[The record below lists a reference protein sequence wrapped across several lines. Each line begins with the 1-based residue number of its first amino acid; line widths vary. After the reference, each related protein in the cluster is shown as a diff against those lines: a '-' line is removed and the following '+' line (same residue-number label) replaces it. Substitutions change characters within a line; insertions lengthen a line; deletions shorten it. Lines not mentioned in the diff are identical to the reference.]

1 MNAAAAATTAATT
14 PAPAAGGGLPQF
26 DIAQWPGQ
34 VVWLLIIFGIMF
46 ALFHR
51 VIVPRLSGGVSARED
66 KIAADIAEARRLR
79 ENAQAEADSAAG
91 EMSAARGRAQRLASE
106 AADQSKA
113 AANESRAA
121 EDAKLDASISAA
133 EQRIAA
139 SRAEAMSHVRVI
151 AIDTA
156 KAMVARLTGAEAGTD
171 EIERALAAHA
181 AVNDPAAAAQGTI

>member
-1 MNAAAAATTAATT
+1 MNAAAQAAVAQAVTT
-14 PAPAAGGGLPQF
+14 PPPAAAGGGGLPQF

-34 VVWLLIIFGIMF
+34 IVWLLFIFGAMF

-66 KIAADIAEARRLR
+66 KIAADIGEARRLR

-91 EMSAARGRAQRLASE
+91 EMSAARGRAQRLAAE
-106 AADQSKA
+106 AAEQSKA

-121 EDAKLDASISAA
+121 EDTKLEASISAA
-133 EQRIAA
+133 ESRIAA

-171 EIERALAAHA
+171 EIERALADH
-181 AVNDPAAAAQGTI
+181 PAAAA

>member
-1 MNAAAAATTAATT
+1 MNAAAAQTVAAHAAAAP
-14 PAPAAGGGLPQF
+14 PAPAGGGLPQF

-34 VVWLLIIFGIMF
+34 IVWLLVIFALMF

-66 KIAADIAEARRLR
+66 RIAADIGEARRLR

-106 AADQSKA
+106 AAEQSKA
-113 AANESRAA
+113 AASESRAA
-121 EDAKLDASISAA
+121 EEARLQASIA
-133 EQRIAA
+133 EAESRIAA

-151 AIDTA
+151 AVDA
-156 KAMVARLTGAEAGTD
+156 ARAMVAKLTGAEIGAD
-171 EIERALAAHA
+171 EVERALASHQA
-181 AVNDPAAAAQGTI
+181 ANA

>member
-1 MNAAAAATTAATT
+1 MNAAAQAAVAQAVTT
-14 PAPAAGGGLPQF
+14 PPPAAAGGGGLPQF

-34 VVWLLIIFGIMF
+34 IVWLLIIFGAMF

-51 VIVPRLSGGVSARED
+51 VIVPRLSGGVSAREER
-66 KIAADIAEARRLR
+66 IAADIGEARRLR

-106 AADQSKA
+106 AAEQAKA
-113 AANESRAA
+113 AANQSRAA
-121 EDAKLDASISAA
+121 EDAKIEASIAAA
-133 EQRIAA
+133 ESRIAA

-156 KAMVARLTGAEAGTD
+156 KAMVARLTGAEAGSD
-171 EIERALAAHA
+171 EVERALAGVSA
-181 AVNDPAAAAQGTI
+181 A

>member
-1 MNAAAAATTAATT
+1 MNAAAQAAVTQAATT
-14 PAPAAGGGLPQF
+14 PPPPAAGGGGLPQF

-34 VVWLLIIFGIMF
+34 IVWLLIIFGAMF

-66 KIAADIAEARRLR
+66 RIAADIGEARRLR
-79 ENAQAEADSAAG
+79 EKAQAEADSAAG

-106 AADQSKA
+106 AADQAKA
-113 AANESRAA
+113 AANQSRAA
-121 EDAKLDASISAA
+121 EDAKIEASIAAA
-133 EQRIAA
+133 EARIAA

-156 KAMVARLTGAEAGTD
+156 KAMVARLTGAEAETD
-171 EIERALAAHA
+171 EIERALAGR
-181 AVNDPAAAAQGTI
+181 AVNA

>member
-1 MNAAAAATTAATT
+1 MNAVAQAAVSQAAAT
-14 PAPAAGGGLPQF
+14 PAPAGGGGLPQF

-34 VVWLLIIFGIMF
+34 IVWLLVIFGVMF

-66 KIAADIAEARRLR
+66 RIASDIAEARRLR

-91 EMSAARGRAQRLASE
+91 EMGAARGRAQRLAAE
-106 AADQSKA
+106 AAEQSKA
-113 AANESRAA
+113 AANASRAA
-121 EDAKLDASISAA
+121 EDARLEASISAA

-171 EIERALAAHA
+171 EVERALAERSA
-181 AVNDPAAAAQGTI
+181 A